1 MKNKTSNYKIIFLV
15 LATMMIGLAYL
26 QSLSTPFSFIEEGIY
41 HLQPYDLKGFIKGG
55 IYLGIYLA
63 SLLVI
68 TLAIFTRINIIA
80 LGLIAFIGLA
90 YGIDLFTQL
99 VGSNDRGISLGTFSL
114 AMIERSRAGDMM
126 LFKTQ
131 LIQASMFTLAII
143 LSALIIRLI
152 VLKSFRVNSWLSAG
166 SIVAVSMAVLGAVIA
181 IFSIVGQSFPAPVK
195 ALAIA
200 SEYFIEEHNN
210 EPRVLNKSI
219 KPTNLAKYNTIVW
232 LIDESVGGQYL
243 SVNGYEKDTT
253 PYLRKISKTSPDF
266 FNYGVVPSVSNCS
279 ASSNLFL
286 RIGMTN
292 AFPTNKIRSNKK
304 TLPTI
309 FQYAD
314 RAGFETYLIDAQV
327 AKGQI
332 QNFLSVSDK
341 LEIDNYITYSRKY
354 LPNQRDRQV
363 LKTLEQLL
371 SKKDSKKRFI
381 VVVKWGSHWPYP
393 LTYKEEIFKPAAKES
408 FIEMAPENKTLIM
421 NAYYNSLRYGSDDFL
436 FQLTH
441 DRELKDKIIFYT
453 SDHGQNLFKDK
464 NPLTHCHEGRKE
476 MPPMD
481 DYKVP
486 LMVFSKDIKN
496 KLKKPTQNIVA
507 QEQLIPTTLEFMGY
521 PEKIKEIYGPDL
533 FDGIAPQKFQV
544 NVGNTGRRVPY
555 TPAITHQNKSGSP
568 QDNST
573 INAKV
578 QIK

>member
-1 MKNKTSNYKIIFLV
+1 MNNKKLNYKTILLV
-15 LATMMIGLAYL
+15 ILAMAASFAYI

-55 IYLGIYLA
+55 IYFGTYLA
-63 SLLVI
+63 SLLGIV
-68 TLAIFTRINIIA
+68 LAIFTRNKIIA
-80 LGLIAFIGLA
+80 TGLIVFIGLA

-99 VGSNDRGISLGTFSL
+99 VGSNDKGISIGTFSL

-126 LFKTQ
+126 LFRTQ
-131 LIQASMFTLAII
+131 LIQASMFALAII
-143 LSALIIRLI
+143 LGALIIRLF
-152 VLKSFRVNSWLSAG
+152 VLKSFRINSWLSVG
-166 SIVAVSMAVLGAVIA
+166 GIVAISIAVLGAVIA
-181 IFSIVGQSFPAPVK
+181 IFSIVGQSFPAPIK
-195 ALAIA
+195 TLAIA
-200 SEYFIEEHNN
+200 SEYFIEEHNDK
-210 EPRVLNKSI
+210 PRVLRKSI
-219 KPTNLAKYNTIVW
+219 QPTDLAKYKTIVW

-243 SVNGYEKDTT
+243 SVNGYKKDTT
-253 PYLRKISKTSPDF
+253 PYLKKISKTSPDF

-286 RIGMTN
+286 RIGMTS
-292 AFPTNKIRSNKK
+292 AFPTNEIRSNKK
-304 TLPTI
+304 SLPTI

-363 LKTLEQLL
+363 LKTLKNIL

-393 LTYKEEIFKPAAKES
+393 LTYKKEIFKPAAKES
-408 FIEMAPENKTLIM
+408 FIEMKPENKTLIM
-421 NAYYNSLRYGSDDFL
+421 NAYYNSLRFGSDGFL

-441 DRELKDKIIFYT
+441 NMKLNDKIIFYT
-453 SDHGQNLFKDK
+453 SDHGQNLYKDK
-464 NPLTHCHEGRKE
+464 NPLTHCHEGKG

-496 KLKKPTQNIVA
+496 KLRKPIHNIVA
-507 QEQLIPTTLEFMGY
+507 QEQLIPTTLELMGY

-533 FDGIAPQKFQV
+533 SDGISPQKFQV

-555 TPAITHQNKSGSP
+555 TPAIAHLNKSGVT
-568 QDNST
+568 QANLMRNT
-573 INAKV
+573 KAQTK
-578 QIK
+578 